1 MKKVRKW
8 KWTPF
13 VNPARGDGV
22 QFCHWQRASDEPKEY
37 PFAKLNRQLT
47 IPDYTLNEYNTHLR
61 NNTKWN
67 KVQTDHL
74 FDLAKRFDT
83 RFVLMTDRW
92 DRDKFGLKTVE
103 DLKERYYEVIG
114 ILQKLRGGASGDKKI
129 YVFDAEHERKRKE
142 QLKKLFERT
151 APQIEEELQLQQE
164 MRKIEARKKEREK
177 KTQDLQ
183 KLISQADQQ
192 SELAAAATPQARKQ
206 EKKLNKK
213 KVPVQQKLT
222 KADVVSTM
230 ETANIRFGEGVNKGT
245 GITMR
250 SQKMKLP
257 ANFGQKRTKAL
268 EQMLA
273 EFKVDPNPPAIEE
286 ICTAFNDL
294 RSDMILLHEIRTAL
308 ASSQYELETLKQV
321 AVIKQEI
328 AD

>member
-1 MKKVRKW
+1 M
-8 KWTPF
+8 
-13 VNPARGDGV
+13 
-22 QFCHWQRASDEPKEY
+22 
-37 PFAKLNRQLT
+37 
-47 IPDYTLNEYNTHLR
+47 NTR
-61 NNTKWN
+61 WN
-67 KVQTDHL
+67 KASTDHL
-74 FDLAKRFDT
+74 FDLAQRFDT
-83 RFVLMTDRW
+83 RFVVMADRW
-92 DRDKFGLKTVE
+92 EKDKYGVKSIE

-114 ILQKLRGGASGDKKI
+114 ILQKLRGGQSDADKKI

-142 QLKKLFERT
+142 QLRKLFERT
-151 APQIEEELQLQQE
+151 PAQIEEETMLQQE

-192 SELAAAATPQARKQ
+192 SELAAATTPQARKQ
-206 EKKLNKK
+206 DKKLNKK
-213 KVPVQQKLT
+213 KVPVQQKL
-222 KADVVSTM
+222 KADVVSSM

-273 EFKVDPNPPAIEE
+273 EFKVDPSPPAIED
-286 ICTAFNDL
+286 ICVAFNEL
-294 RSDMILLHEIRTAL
+294 RSDMILLNEIRTAL
-308 ASSQYELETLKQV
+308 ASSEFELETVKQV